1 MSDWYFFVKAVC
13 EWGRESLES
22 WGRRK
27 RSINNVTDEEKEEDM
42 TLSQEILVLDF
53 GDDKQS
59 EFLKSELSS
68 ADFSKGRLEFILHC
82 FSYNFFFFR

>member
-1 MSDWYFFVKAVC
+1 MQAVC

-22 WGRRK
+22 WGRKK
-27 RSINNVTDEEKEEDM
+27 RSIANQTEDEKEEDM

-59 EFLKSELSS
+59 EFLKSDLSS
-68 ADFSKGRLEFILHC
+68 TDFGKGKQQNT
-82 FSYNFFFFR
+82 NFFKKKVSRIFYE